1 MPKRDVAAATDYDN
15 PSLNSFPG
23 SVGRSRRF
31 DAALRYIGLGKRSGV
46 IQRRMA
52 PVLIANLLQN
62 GRHLSVIGLG
72 RK

>member
-1 MPKRDVAAATDYDN
+1 MPKRDVAAATDYDK
-15 PSLNSFPG
+15 PSLN